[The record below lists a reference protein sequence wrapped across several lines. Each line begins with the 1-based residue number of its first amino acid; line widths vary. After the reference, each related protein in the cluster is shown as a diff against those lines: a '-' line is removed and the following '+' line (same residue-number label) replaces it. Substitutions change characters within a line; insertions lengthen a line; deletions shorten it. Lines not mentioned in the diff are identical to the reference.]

1 MICFFIIL
9 KLCINDCSFNVFVME
24 CTCDVLCFLQGARV
38 MTLEQIEGNEPIH
51 ENWGEETG
59 DDIDEVRVVFLSL

>member
-1 MICFFIIL
+1 
-9 KLCINDCSFNVFVME
+9 
-24 CTCDVLCFLQGARV
+24 V

-59 DDIDEVRVVFLSL
+59 DDIDEVQCDLDYLILV